1 MISQI
6 IESVFIKKDYRE
18 NIKLR
23 EAREAYGILEGWVS
37 ISTNI
42 LLFAI
47 KLIIGILANSLAL
60 IADSV
65 HTLSDCVGSIMIII
79 SFKISEKP
87 ADQEHPYGHGRVE
100 IITTLI
106 LSILLIITGF
116 EFFKTSISNINSQSI
131 VDVNIYLI
139 SIVIFSIVMKEWMAR
154 FAVYLGRR
162 IDSQALIADALHHR
176 FDSITT
182 FVVLISIAGGYF
194 KIYWLDFVAASIIS
208 LFIIYTGID
217 MLRRSVHPIIGEAP
231 SRDLIDTIE
240 KIAMDV
246 REVKGVHDII
256 VHQYGRQ
263 LVISL
268 HIQIS
273 DSLSAN
279 KIHEISQR
287 VEDSIVEKIDCYI
300 TIHPDPINSNH
311 PLYNQ
316 INASIQKI
324 VNADKQIIAY
334 HDLRIVGGKRKFT
347 AIFDITANCKRD
359 VQSINNIKRK
369 VKTKL
374 QREFPGAEFRIKLE
388 PVFAY

>member
-6 IESVFIKKDYRE
+6 IEKVFIKKDYRE

-42 LLFAI
+42 ILFII

-87 ADQEHPYGHGRVE
+87 ADEEHPYGHGRVE

-116 EFFKTSISNINSQSI
+116 EFFKTSISNLSSQSVI
-131 VDVNIYLI
+131 DVNIYLI

-154 FAVYLGRR
+154 FAIYLGKR
-162 IDSQALIADALHHR
+162 IDSQALIADAFHHR

-182 FVVLISIAGGYF
+182 FVVLISVAGGYF
-194 KIYWLDFVAASIIS
+194 KINWLDFVAASIIS
-208 LFIIYTGID
+208 LFIIYSGID
-217 MLRRSVHPIIGEAP
+217 MLRKSVHPIIGEAP
-231 SRDLIDTIE
+231 SRDLIETIE
-240 KIAMDV
+240 KIALEAK
-246 REVKGVHDII
+246 EVKGVHDII

-273 DSLSAN
+273 DRLSAN

-300 TIHPDPINSNH
+300 TIHPDPINNNH

-316 INASIQKI
+316 INASIQEI

-334 HDLRIVGGKRKFT
+334 HDLRIVGGKKKFI

-369 VKTKL
+369 VKAKL
-374 QREFPGAEFRIKLE
+374 QRKFPGAEFRIKLE

>member
-6 IESVFIKKDYRE
+6 IEELFIKKDYRE

-23 EAREAYGILEGWVS
+23 EAREAYGMLEGWVS

-42 LLFAI
+42 LLFVI

-87 ADQEHPYGHGRVE
+87 ADEEHPYGHGRVE

-116 EFFKTSISNINSQSI
+116 EFFKTSIANINSQSI

-154 FAVYLGRR
+154 FAIYLGRR

-240 KIAMDV
+240 KIALGAK
-246 REVKGVHDII
+246 EVKGVHDII

-279 KIHEISQR
+279 TIHEISQR

-316 INASIQKI
+316 INASIQEI

-334 HDLRIVGGKRKFT
+334 HDLRIVGGKKKFI

-369 VKTKL
+369 VKAKL
-374 QREFPGAEFRIKLE
+374 QRKFPGAEFRIKLE